1 MSVLNMSVIKKINKL
16 SQSEFI
22 KVFANIFE
30 NTSWIAEDLY
40 NQKPF
45 DDFKD
50 LSSKMITIFD
60 NTTQENQLKILNFH
74 PDLANKTKISLLT
87 PDSLKEQTS
96 AGLDQCTEEEF
107 SEFKKLNDTYKK
119 FGFPFI
125 LAVKEKTKIEIL
137 NNFRKRISS
146 DPEIEFDEAV
156 KQVKQIASLRLKE
169 LNNKGL

>member
-1 MSVLNMSVIKKINKL
+1 MINKINKL

-30 NTSWIAEDLY
+30 NARWIAEELY

-45 DDFKD
+45 DDFD
-50 LSSKMITIFD
+50 ELSSKILNIFG
-60 NTTQENQLKILNFH
+60 TSTKEKQLKILNAH

-87 PDSLKEQTS
+87 PDSLKEQTD

-107 SEFKKLNDTYKK
+107 NEFKKLNDTYKK

-125 LAVKEKTKIEIL
+125 LAVKGKTKMDVL

-146 DPEIEFDEAV
+146 DPEIEFNEAV

-169 LNNKGL
+169 LNNKDL

>member
-1 MSVLNMSVIKKINKL
+1 MINKINKL
-16 SQSEFI
+16 SKSEFI
-22 KVFANIFE
+22 KVFTNIFE
-30 NTSWIAEDLY
+30 NASWIAEELY

-45 DDFKD
+45 DNFEG
-50 LSSKMITIFD
+50 LSSKILDIFE
-60 NTTQENQLKILNFH
+60 TTTRDKQLKILNAH

>member
-1 MSVLNMSVIKKINKL
+1 MINKINKL
-16 SQSEFI
+16 SKSEFI

-30 NTSWIAEDLY
+30 NTRWIAEELY

-45 DDFKD
+45 NDFEE
-50 LSSKMITIFD
+50 LSSKILNIFE
-60 NTTQENQLKILNFH
+60 TTTKEKKLKILKDH
-74 PDLANKTKISLLT
+74 PDLANKAKISLLT

-107 SEFKKLNDTYKK
+107 NEFKKLNDNYKK

-125 LAVKEKTKIEIL
+125 LAVKGKTKIEIL
-137 NNFRKRISS
+137 NNFRKRVSS
-146 DPEIEFDEAV
+146 DLEIEFAESV
-156 KQVKQIASLRLKE
+156 KQVKQIANLRLKE